1 MENNINTIFY
11 NSNSVT
17 MNYLPGEK
25 WPGLKPDIQLYKVE
39 DEDKSDKREESQILF
54 KIGSSIEGSNKIYR
68 IRYIL
73 LSGYLTINDPLW

>member
-39 DEDKSDKREESQILF
+39 DEDKSDKRE
-54 KIGSSIEGSNKIYR
+54 
-68 IRYIL
+68 
-73 LSGYLTINDPLW
+73 